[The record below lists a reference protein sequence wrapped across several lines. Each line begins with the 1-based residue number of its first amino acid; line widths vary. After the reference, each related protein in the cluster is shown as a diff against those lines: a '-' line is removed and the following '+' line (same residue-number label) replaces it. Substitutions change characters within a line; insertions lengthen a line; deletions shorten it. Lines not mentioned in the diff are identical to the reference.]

1 LEPAEQFALSQA
13 LDQLWARF
21 LPQIE
26 ERVSILES
34 AAAAFSANQL
44 SPAER
49 EAASAA
55 AHKLAGVLGTFGLTR
70 GTDLARELEIVYT
83 GEGVPALSPH
93 IAEITAEL
101 RDISGNPK

>member
-1 LEPAEQFALSQA
+1 LEPAGQSALSQA

-34 AAAAFSANQL
+34 AAAAISANQL
-44 SPAER
+44 LTEQR
-49 EAASAA
+49 EAASAS
-55 AHKLAGVLGTFGLTR
+55 AHKLAGVLGTFGLAR
-70 GTDLARELEIVYT
+70 GTDLARQLEITYSR
-83 GEGVPALSPH
+83 EGVPGSCAH

-101 RDISGNPK
+101 RAIVASRN

>member
-1 LEPAEQFALSQA
+1 LEPAEQSALSQA

-26 ERVSILES
+26 ERVSLLES
-34 AAAAFSANQL
+34 AAAAIFANQL
-44 SPAER
+44 STEQR

-70 GTDLARELEIVYT
+70 GTELARQLELFYSS
-83 GEGVPALSPH
+83 EGGPGSNAH
-93 IAEITAEL
+93 IAKITAEL
-101 RDISGNPK
+101 RPIVASRK